1 MGRVLGLLR
10 RHGDNDG
17 NTFRIDPVYIFPMAF
32 LDQSQEPASMQGCLD
47 GLFHLFFSISA
58 LYTVT
63 ISARFISAIAF
74 FTSVGGRL

>member
-32 LDQSQEPASMQGCLD
+32 LD
-47 GLFHLFFSISA
+47 
-58 LYTVT
+58 
-63 ISARFISAIAF
+63 
-74 FTSVGGRL
+74 